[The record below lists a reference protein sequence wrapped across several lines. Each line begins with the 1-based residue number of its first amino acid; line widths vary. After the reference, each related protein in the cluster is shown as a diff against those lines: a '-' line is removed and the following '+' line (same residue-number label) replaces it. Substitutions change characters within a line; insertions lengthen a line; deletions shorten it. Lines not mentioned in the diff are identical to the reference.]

1 MSLIPHRRP
10 PTRARVQSSLHLQG
24 TIVTEACRVYDDA
37 SASATARA
45 YGIGVGTGGLYPE
58 VRRRWHGASD
68 SASVRGMMKVIFLG
82 PRRGPRGPCSAALC
96 GLCYLP

>member
-45 YGIGVGTGGLYPE
+45 YGIGVGTGDYIPRCDGGGMVPAIT
-58 VRRRWHGASD
+58 RRRGA
-68 SASVRGMMKVIFLG
+68 
-82 PRRGPRGPCSAALC
+82 
-96 GLCYLP
+96 